1 MKKMNGFMARQHR
14 RCSHYHFAKIESKSA
29 ILILIWMALL
39 NFENSFIMSDLPKT
53 SISNYYFEL
62 TYGNV
67 SYAMLLLLPLV
78 GLMADMKLGR
88 YRLIIACLN
97 VCVIGLILAFIKVII
112 ETVTTSTVG
121 AFTWVIVGLYS
132 LVFIAFRANV
142 VPYYIELLIGAS
154 GEQLSSA
161 IYWHFLSCVLP
172 VLTVGTM
179 HCFLLRYNLETVYTI
194 INLLFIVFTVFV
206 AIGGQYLFKRSL
218 ETSDV
223 ITNPIKVLVKVLNY
237 ARKNKQPTNRSALTF
252 WLEDYP
258 PRLDVGKEK
267 YGGPF
272 SEEEVEDV
280 KTTLRMA
287 PLLVCVSGYSF
298 SCMEIYKDLYVK
310 REETFCILG
319 DHNIRYLVVI
329 FLILLYQ
336 FLIHPCFHNYIPSML
351 KRIGL
356 GLFLTLISNIFL
368 MLIDVIGYHR
378 YAIQTTSNVSFDNAT
393 SMGFVSLYW
402 TIPSHGICGIAY
414 VLVFITSL
422 EFTVAQSPRQMRG
435 LMVGLWYAAVG
446 LGLLV
451 SGNIHF
457 LLEQNATSE
466 VPPFGREFY
475 YYLVRSVVVG
485 VIFIV
490 FLILARYYKLRR
502 RGHDYNVYL
511 TVDMVYDK
519 YLSQKDLFYASPEY
533 GSIN

>member
-1 MKKMNGFMARQHR
+1 MEGFTMRKHR
-14 RCSHYHFAKIESKSA
+14 RCSRYHFAKIESKGA

-39 NFENSFIMSDLPKT
+39 NFQNSFIMSVLPKS
-53 SISNYYFEL
+53 SISNFYFEI

-67 SYAMLLLLPLV
+67 SFALLLLLPLV

-88 YRLIIACLN
+88 YRLMIACLN
-97 VCVIGLILAFIKVII
+97 ICVIGLILAFIKVII
-112 ETVTTSTVG
+112 EIATTSTVVV
-121 AFTWVIVGLYS
+121 FTWFIVGLYT
-132 LVFIAFRANV
+132 LAFIAFRANV

-172 VLTVGTM
+172 VFLVGTM
-179 HCFLLRYNLETVYTI
+179 HCVLLRFNLETVYMI
-194 INLLFIVFTVFV
+194 INLLFAVFTVLV
-206 AIGGQYLFKRSL
+206 AIGGQCMLKRSL

-223 ITNPIKVLVKVLNY
+223 ITNPIKLLVKVLNY

-272 SEEEVEDV
+272 LEEEVEDV

-287 PLLVCVSGYSF
+287 PLLVCIAGYTF
-298 SCMEIYKDLYVK
+298 SCMEIYEDSYVK
-310 REETFCILG
+310 KEDTICILD
-319 DHNIRYLVVI
+319 DHNTRYLIVI
-329 FLILLYQ
+329 SLILLYQ

-356 GLFLTLISNIFL
+356 GLFLTLISNISL
-368 MLIDVIGYHR
+368 MLIDVMGYQ
-378 YAIQTTSNVSFDNAT
+378 YAIQTTNNTSFDNAT
-393 SMGFVSLYW
+393 SMGFVSFYW

-435 LMVGLWYAAVG
+435 LMVGLWYAGVG

-457 LLEQNATSE
+457 LLKQNVTSE
-466 VPPFGREFY
+466 VPSFGHAFY
-475 YYLVRSVVVG
+475 YYLVRSVVVA
-485 VIFIV
+485 VILIV
-490 FLILARYYKLRR
+490 FLILARHYKLRR

-511 TVDMVYDK
+511 TVDKVYDK
-519 YLSQKDLFYASPEY
+519 YLNQKDLINASHEY
-533 GSIN
+533 GSID